1 MSKNSGLY
9 QSRETIFTQIVEE
22 LSLQHDVYRAIPG
35 ILDKARR
42 FFGYDCSF
50 IYEADHTGRL
60 IKKESVSNDEEI
72 RLPDELQLSEH
83 FDANDW
89 EKLRKPFLYLHK
101 DYTLPYPTRFKE
113 ILRSAFNIESILV
126 VPFFDQS
133 NRLLGITGAAARSGA
148 PMLSPQK
155 LSTARTLFMVIANH
169 VKMRTYHRR
178 SEFAK
183 ESLSHTMDHTGIDIY
198 VMDFHTYEI
207 LYLNE
212 SMAAPY
218 GGVEAMLGRKCYEAL
233 YEGRKEPCAECPKD
247 KIIDEDGLP
256 TKSYCWDYR
265 RPMDGQWFRVFS
277 SAFRWVDGRLAQVV
291 SSADITESKEYETRM
306 EQNEKAMQLAVEAAE
321 EGARMK
327 SAFLAN
333 MSHEIR
339 TPMNAITGMSELIL
353 REQGA
358 SDDIRGL
365 ATNIKHAAGHLLAI
379 INDVLDFSK
388 IESGKL
394 DLCNAPYSLAS
405 LVNDAISIIRTRLV
419 GKPVIFTA
427 NIDPS
432 LPKELIGDDIRIR
445 QILLNMLGNAAKF
458 TSSGFVSL
466 VVAGRLDRERKR
478 VIVDFIVEDSGIG
491 IKKEYLHTLFDAF
504 TQVEMNTRRAT
515 EGTGLGL
522 AITKNLCLAM
532 DGDITVTSRYGR
544 GSVFKATLPQ
554 TFDEYERFAQV
565 REPEKVKILLY
576 EPRKVAAQ
584 SVEQMCEALGIA
596 CVAVGSQSDFT
607 SRLMDDRYSHIL
619 VSSRLYEGARLALER
634 FGAESVIVVLT
645 EYGET
650 VGTDD
655 VRSIP
660 TPLHAESLC
669 TVLNDDETAPTRIDS
684 EITFAAPC
692 ARVLITDDI
701 ETNLKVAE
709 GLMALYRMQIDT
721 CRSGPE
727 TLDLVRRNRYDILFI
742 DHMMPDMD
750 GLETTNLIRR
760 IPSDD
765 AYYKNLPIVA
775 LTANVAEGAKEM
787 FLRSG
792 ADDFLGKPIEIEKL
806 NAILERWIPDEKKE
820 RALPAQ
826 MVRPNPADS
835 LSIKGLDVASGIA
848 RTGGTLENYIPVLKA
863 FHREAEKLSG
873 EIRCMLDGSPDAEEA
888 NILVRSVHALKG
900 TLGSIGAPH
909 LFEQAEA
916 LEKAGEAG
924 DLDYIE
930 MNADRFLNDLSSLLE
945 RIASTL
951 WDDDERGEAEG
962 EAKKYSAIR
971 SDLLLLQTYL
981 SDLELSKADKA
992 IEKLARSCDDSA
1004 IRAQI
1009 ERIAEDILMSS
1020 FDEADARICQMLAA
1034 CAE

>member
-50 IYEADHTGRL
+50 IYEADHTGKL
-60 IKKESVSNDEEI
+60 IKKESVSIDEEI

-83 FDANDW
+83 FDSNDW
-89 EKLRKPFLYLHK
+89 KKLRKPFLYLHK
-101 DYTLPYPTRFKE
+101 DYTLPFPTKFKE
-113 ILRSAFNIESILV
+113 VLHAFSNIESILV

-133 NRLLGITGAAARSGA
+133 NRLLGITGAAARAGA
-148 PMLSPQK
+148 PMLSPRK

-218 GGVEAMLGRKCYEAL
+218 GGVEAMMGRKCYEAL
-233 YEGRKEPCAECPKD
+233 YEGRTEPCAECPKN

-306 EQNEKAMQLAVEAAE
+306 EENERAMQLAVEAAE

-353 REQGA
+353 REQGIG
-358 SDDIRGL
+358 DDIRDL
-365 ATNIKHAAGHLLAI
+365 ATNIKHAANHLLAI

-394 DLCNAPYSLAS
+394 DLYNAPYSLAS

-419 GKPVIFTA
+419 GKPVIFTV

-432 LPKELIGDDIRIR
+432 LPKELTGDDIRIR
-445 QILLNMLGNAAKF
+445 QILLNILGNAAKF

-466 VVAGRLDRERKR
+466 VASGRLDKEGRR
-478 VIVDFIVEDSGIG
+478 VTVDFIVEDSGSG
-491 IKKEYLHTLFDAF
+491 IKNEHLHTLFDAF

-532 DGDITVTSRYGR
+532 DGDITAISRYGR

-554 TFDEYERFAQV
+554 RFDGYERFAQV

-584 SVEQMCEALGIA
+584 SVEQTCEALGLA
-596 CVAVGSQSDFT
+596 CVAVDSQSDFT

-619 VSSRLYEGARLALER
+619 VSSHRYEGARLALER
-634 FGAESVIVVLT
+634 FGTESVIVILT

-650 VGTDD
+650 TGTDD
-655 VRSIP
+655 VRNIP
-660 TPLHAESLC
+660 MPLHAGNLC
-669 TVLNDDETAPTRIDS
+669 AVLNDDEAAPPRIGS
-684 EITFAAPC
+684 EVTFAAPC

-721 CRSGPE
+721 CKSGPE

-750 GLETTNLIRR
+750 GLETTSLVRR

-765 AYYKNLPIVA
+765 AYYRNLPIVA

-820 RALPAQ
+820 RALPPQA
-826 MVRPNPADS
+826 VPNPANAF
-835 LSIKGLDVASGIA
+835 SIKGLDIASGIA
-848 RTGGTLENYIPVLKA
+848 RTGGTLESYIPVLKA
-863 FHREAEKLSG
+863 FHREAEKLSD
-873 EIRCMLDGSPDAEEA
+873 EIRHTLESSLGAGELDT
-888 NILVRSVHALKG
+888 LVRSVHALKG

-909 LFEQAEA
+909 LFEQAAA
-916 LEKAGEAG
+916 LEKAGETG
-924 DLDYIE
+924 DLDYIGT
-930 MNADRFLNDLSSLLE
+930 NAGRFLNDLAALLE

-951 WDDDERGEAEG
+951 WDDDERGGMEG
-962 EAKKYSAIR
+962 EAKKYPAIR

-992 IEKLARSCDDSA
+992 IEKLVKSCDDSA
-1004 IRAQI
+1004 IRTQI
-1009 ERIAEDILMSS
+1009 EHIAEDILMSS
-1020 FDEADARICQMLAA
+1020 FDEADAKICQMLAM